1 MDEDS
6 SDYEIEENDNWH
18 CEKPIYTKP
27 LSEIRV
33 DYITNN
39 NRWLPAAP
47 NSPISLILRPDMNSI
62 AISIGEHEVHLNFR
76 DIRNA
81 RLTSY
86 GDGEIKINLNRN
98 YEKRYYKANHKDGR
112 LIPLIDNPF
121 NDIFDDA
128 MILMFNLTK
137 GVTNALRKD
146 FVECLCDQL
155 HKERLRQNK
164 QNKHATIN
172 DDKKH
177 VFNEKSADN
186 NDKKQVFNEK
196 SADNNVKKQVFNE
209 KSADN
214 NVTNGLPNNASN
226 DTPIQ
231 KQSEKVDE
239 RHGKFKFLVIVRYG
253 PQSIKI
259 ECQQN
264 TTLDTVLLIAE
275 LLFSLISIENL
286 QYKNIE
292 GNIIDIN
299 CEENWKAAKWEMNK
313 ENNDK
318 IEVYIQS

>member
-1 MDEDS
+1 
-6 SDYEIEENDNWH
+6 
-18 CEKPIYTKP
+18 
-27 LSEIRV
+27 EIRV

-81 RLTSY
+81 KLTSY

-137 GVTNALRKD
+137 GVTSALRKD

-155 HKERLRQNK
+155 HKEKLRQNK
-164 QNKHATIN
+164 QNKNRHRFRSPKNFYRGENFTSRMDSKLKKMPDQSLKKHATIN
-172 DDKKH
+172 DD
-177 VFNEKSADN
+177 
-186 NDKKQVFNEK
+186 
-196 SADNNVKKQVFNE
+196 KKQVFNE

-239 RHGKFKFLVIVRYG
+239 RHGKSKFSVIARYG

-313 ENNDK
+313 ENSDK
-318 IEVYIQS
+318 IEVDIQS